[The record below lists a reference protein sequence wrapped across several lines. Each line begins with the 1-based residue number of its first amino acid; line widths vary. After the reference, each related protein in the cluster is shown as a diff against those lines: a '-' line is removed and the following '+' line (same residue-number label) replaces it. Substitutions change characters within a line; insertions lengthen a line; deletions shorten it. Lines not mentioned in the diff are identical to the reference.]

1 VEFVVSVVDG
11 ELKFATKSMT
21 KKWNRVLSFYER
33 TGSYFKLSIS
43 ELEKQTTEGQIKL
56 FKRIVLMVCEDTGNE
71 YKDVQKEFLKLT
83 PMTVTASLFGNI
95 EERNKK
101 LDELTTKEFQV
112 FLEKVLVTAN
122 DIMNSNIKMISS
134 EEFGTIITIE
144 Q

>member
-1 VEFVVSVVDG
+1 MEFVVSVVDG